1 MPMSLARTLRLA
13 VSKFT
18 RRGGKPLCFRAICVG
33 VLGMSR
39 DTLSP
44 VGRLRNLAGWDMAR
58 VFSKIVDPDN
68 RPADLRRN
76 RRCCANYGRVGR

>member
-1 MPMSLARTLRLA
+1 MSLARALRLT

-18 RRGGKPLCFRAICVG
+18 RRDRKPLRFRAICVG

-39 DTLSP
+39 DTMSP
-44 VGRLRNLAGWDMAR
+44 VEQLRNLAGWDLAR
-58 VFSKIVDPDN
+58 VFSRIIDPDN

-76 RRCCANYGRVGR
+76 RRCSDN